1 MDYLRDF
8 LHSGERGF
16 DKLKSTLSEKLGL
29 TRPVQIVAYRGFG
42 TSRRVEIFGRLLE
55 QKKLKE
61 ASKDDNAFN
70 NIVRMVKR
78 MESDEL
84 AHADI
89 AARYRNETQQKK
101 SNEEGY
107 FSFVFDGEWEELTSL
122 VWDEIEL
129 QVDYRDETS
138 RAVGHVLMP
147 PANARFAV
155 VSDIDDTVIQTDAA
169 NLLKALA
176 NTFLGNAKTRMP
188 FDGVAELYH
197 ALQNGGGSTPLNP
210 IFYVSNGPWNLY
222 DFLSEFMAHN
232 ELPKGPIFLRD
243 YGLDSEKWIKDD
255 QHKEETI
262 ARLMAAYPD
271 LPFILIGDS
280 GEKDPE
286 IYQRVSRKYG
296 DRLLAIYIRD
306 VSDDERDREVEEIAA
321 EVSSRGIPMRRV
333 ADSAAVLKHAREL
346 NLVSV

>member
-1 MDYLRDF
+1 MSLLRDF
-8 LHSGERGF
+8 FHSGERGF
-16 DKLKSTLSEKLGL
+16 DKLKSVLGEYLGL
-29 TRPVQIVAYRGFG
+29 NRPVQIVAYRGFG
-42 TSRRVEIFGRLLE
+42 TDTRLEIFGRLLE
-55 QKKLKE
+55 KKNLKE
-61 ASKDDNAFN
+61 ASEDDSTLD

-84 AHADI
+84 PHVEI
-89 AARYRNETQQKK
+89 RARYQDDLQTKE
-101 SNEEGY
+101 SNGEGY
-107 FSFVFDGEWEELTSL
+107 FHFVFEGNWENAGTDLWRQIDLKVDHRDDSYRSSGKVL
-122 VWDEIEL
+122 V
-129 QVDYRDETS
+129 
-138 RAVGHVLMP
+138 P
-147 PANARFAV
+147 PPNARFAV

-176 NTFLGNAKTRMP
+176 NTFMENAKTRLP
-188 FDGVAELYH
+188 FDGVGELYQT
-197 ALQNGGGSTPLNP
+197 LQTGGGENPLNP

-222 DFLSEFMAHN
+222 DFLSEFMGHN
-232 ELPKGPIFLRD
+232 ELPEGPIMLRD

-286 IYQRVSRKYG
+286 IYQRVSRQYS

-306 VSDDERDREVEEIAA
+306 VSDDDRDSEVEDIAA
-321 EVSSRGIPMRRV
+321 EVSSRGIPMLRV
-333 ADSAAVLKHAREL
+333 ADSADVLKHAREAGIII
-346 NLVSV
+346 